1 MIFPLA
7 VSCWLLGGISPTAVD
22 SAVDFPGRVCALAW
36 RHFPARRAAKE

>member
-22 SAVDFPGRVCALAW
+22 SAVDFPGRVERLKNKQPCAVATVSV
-36 RHFPARRAAKE
+36 